1 MSEELEVQ
9 NMDKIDILNRE
20 AFVNQLLQLVES
32 ISENKASVSFAIDGV
47 WGCGKSFV
55 LDMFEEQLEKIQS
68 EKTATDKYLIV
79 RYNCWKYDYY
89 EEPVIAIVSTIIDT
103 IDEKTRLLYGVQGE
117 KIKGILKAVRTTLL
131 SISTTALKTT
141 TGINVDKAY
150 SVVKSGIDTGKA
162 EYEKMQN
169 YDRYFDFKHTLH
181 RLQNALNKLG
191 EHYTLVFLVDE
202 LDRCLPEYAIRVLER
217 LHHLTE
223 STKGIISIIAIDKT
237 QLQTSVCHIFGFSDA
252 KEYLKKFLQFTI
264 PLDVGKTSEKVIDKY
279 SDYIALF
286 DKSLFPM
293 EDSIEEFWQT
303 IFMNIGVRE
312 QEQLVDKAMMVHK
325 LLYEDIKKD
334 YSFMCIE
341 LLMIVL
347 ISRYQDTKVF
357 SRWFKEFG
365 GVTGDGRN
373 MPPFSE
379 FFVKEFEKIRYEDI
393 IHVGQS
399 RGREYKFL
407 SSNSLYGAI
416 VCIWYELFLKDS
428 INDVRFSMSEVTLND
443 LLKNNAEE
451 LKKFF
456 SIIKIIK

>member
-1 MSEELEVQ
+1 M
-9 NMDKIDILNRE
+9 
-20 AFVNQLLQLVES
+20 
-32 ISENKASVSFAIDGV
+32 
-47 WGCGKSFV
+47 
-55 LDMFEEQLEKIQS
+55 
-68 EKTATDKYLIV
+68 
-79 RYNCWKYDYY
+79 
-89 EEPVIAIVSTIIDT
+89 
-103 IDEKTRLLYGVQGE
+103 
-117 KIKGILKAVRTTLL
+117 L
-131 SISTTALKTT
+131 SISTTALKTA

-223 STKGIISIIAIDKT
+223 SAKGIISIIAIDKT

-286 DKSLFPM
+286 DKSLFLI

-325 LLYEDIKKD
+325 LLYTEPKD

-341 LLMIVL
+341 LLIVIL
-347 ISRYQDTKVF
+347 VFQYQDIKLF
-357 SRWFKEFG
+357 SQWFHEFDIIIEG
-365 GVTGDGRN
+365 GKKL
-373 MPPFSE
+373 PPFSD
-379 FFVKEFEKIRYEDI
+379 FFGEKLEEIPLRKIVY
-393 IHVGQS
+393 VGES
-399 RGREYKFL
+399 RGCGHVFQR
-407 SSNSLYGAI
+407 SDSLYGAI
-416 VCIWYELFLKDS
+416 VCIWYELFLKIDIDDRS
-428 INDVRFSMSEVTLND
+428 FLMSEVAVNN

-451 LKKFF
+451 LKKF
-456 SIIKIIK
+456 SNMIRVIK